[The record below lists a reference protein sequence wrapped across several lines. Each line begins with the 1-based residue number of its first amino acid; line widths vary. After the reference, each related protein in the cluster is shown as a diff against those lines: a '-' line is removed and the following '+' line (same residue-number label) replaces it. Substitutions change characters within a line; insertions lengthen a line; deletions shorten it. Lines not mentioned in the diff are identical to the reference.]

1 MRQAGQEETEQGVQE
16 EEGECL
22 GVSGR
27 IGHLAT
33 QLEQ

>member
-1 MRQAGQEETEQGVQE
+1 MRQAGQETEQGVQE

-22 GVSGR
+22 GVSDR
-27 IGHLAT
+27 IRHPAT